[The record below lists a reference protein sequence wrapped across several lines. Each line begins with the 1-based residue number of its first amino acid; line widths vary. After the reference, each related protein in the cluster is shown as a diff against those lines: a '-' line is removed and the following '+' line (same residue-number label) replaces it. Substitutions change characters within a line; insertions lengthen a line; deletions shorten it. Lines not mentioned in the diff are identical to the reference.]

1 MKLKHFFLTALLISL
16 SVSAAKAVDDGST
29 PTKTPEQIEAYK
41 EEMRR
46 LKQPTIEAYRQEMKA
61 QKQPTVEAFR
71 QQTQEQKQTRA
82 QSCDQI
88 TARVENRINQYEQNH
103 DRYAVQYNNMY
114 TRINNLADKLEAK
127 GCDVAPLRSDLT
139 TLEDQIQQFSAS
151 YRVFISEMKNSRTY
165 ACDETP
171 AQFNA
176 KVQSARSELNQ
187 FRRSAQSVGQLFRT
201 TFKPHFEQIRVTCLN
216 QSESDNQ

>member
-1 MKLKHFFLTALLISL
+1 MKLKHIFLTALLITL
-16 SVSAAKAVDDGST
+16 SVTAAKALDDGST

-46 LKQPTIEAYRQEMKA
+46 LKQPTIEAFRQEMKA
-61 QKQPTVEAFR
+61 QKQPTIEAFR
-71 QQTQEQKQTRA
+71 QQNQEQKRA
-82 QSCDQI
+82 TTCEQI

-114 TRINNLADKLEAK
+114 TRINNLADKFEAK
-127 GCDVAPLRSDLT
+127 GCDVAPLRADLT

-171 AQFNA
+171 AQFNTQ
-176 KVQSARSELNQ
+176 VQSARGELNQ
-187 FRRSAQSVGQLFRT
+187 FRRNAQSVGQLFRT
-201 TFKPHFEQIRVTCLN
+201 TFKPHFEQIRTMCLN
-216 QSESDNQ
+216 QLENDNQ